1 MHGLAGEA
9 TSGMRP
15 PTLAGHHHMHLTP
28 GQRRGA
34 MDTIGSASGIG
45 VTASGAVLSP
55 AHGVHSS
62 LFSPGL
68 LHSPGQ
74 LAPSL
79 TGGSA
84 VAGGGRYHGTSARRL
99 SGALRGGIVSG
110 SVPAASPSQMA
121 PPWPTSAARHDIG
134 HQAPSSASRHPPRSG
149 GSHARPGPLS
159 VMVSGGKQQSRRLTF
174 LGNADSPIPF
184 ASTRTLFSAAK
195 PGMAGSASGGGGA
208 GGAAHGDGP
217 PPRAGQRVR
226 REDGDLFASLI
237 EAVEQA
243 NLAEKANLAEQAI
256 QQAAQ
261 QQPEEASGRRGGS
274 EGPGAGRPDRQ

>member
-1 MHGLAGEA
+1 
-9 TSGMRP
+9 
-15 PTLAGHHHMHLTP
+15 MHLTP
-28 GQRRGA
+28 GHRRGA

-55 AHGVHSS
+55 AHGVHGS

-74 LAPSL
+74 LAPSMA
-79 TGGSA
+79 GSSVA
-84 VAGGGRYHGTSARRL
+84 AGGRFQGSSARRL

-110 SVPAASPSQMA
+110 AAPAASPAQMA
-121 PPWPTSAARHDIG
+121 APWPSSAARHDLG
-134 HQAPSSASRHPPRSG
+134 HQPPSSASRLPPRSG

-174 LGNADSPIPF
+174 LGNADSPLPF

-195 PGMAGSASGGGGA
+195 PGTAGSAHGGGA
-208 GGAAHGDGP
+208 THGDGP
-217 PPRAGQRVR
+217 PSRTGQRVR

-256 QQAAQ
+256 QQAAH
-261 QQPEEASGRRGGS
+261 QPD
-274 EGPGAGRPDRQ
+274 EGAGAGRSGGEGAGGPRAGRQ